1 MHEQMGEFWQR
12 GGNYKEK
19 NLMEILQIKSTVTDM
34 KLILDGHAS
43 RVNTAKE
50 RISGLEEK
58 SAEIIQVKTQKGK
71 SQNKASES
79 CETMSWD
86 IMEYRTI

>member
-1 MHEQMGEFWQR
+1 
-12 GGNYKEK
+12 
-19 NLMEILQIKSTVTDM
+19 MEILEIKSTVTDM

-58 SAEIIQVKTQKGK
+58 SAEIIKLKHKKEKAKTRHL
-71 SQNKASES
+71 KAVRQCHGILWNIGQYNMHIIRISET
-79 CETMSWD
+79 E
-86 IMEYRTI
+86 E